1 MTQNIWNQVIKSKQ
15 ENIFRYKKLN
25 NFVGSFEIISW
36 RTNFKNDWKYCSE
49 NSMKTLTKK
58 LGIIIANCKIDIIS
72 FK

>member
-15 ENIFRYKKLN
+15 EKILN

-58 LGIIIANCKIDIIS
+58 LGIRIAKCKIEIIS
-72 FK
+72 FR